1 MSWLQGSS
9 SIRAADGEEL
19 LIHIGID
26 TVKLNGNFFKSCV
39 KQEQSVKKGDLIGT
53 FDLAGVK
60 SAGYDP
66 TVMMIVMNSADF
78 ASITSEKQ
86 ELRHGEDFLTL
97 QR

>member
-1 MSWLQGSS
+1 M
-9 SIRAADGEEL
+9 
-19 LIHIGID
+19 
-26 TVKLNGNFFKSCV
+26 
-39 KQEQSVKKGDLIGT
+39 KKCDLIGT

-66 TVMMIVMNSADF
+66 TVMMIVTNSADF